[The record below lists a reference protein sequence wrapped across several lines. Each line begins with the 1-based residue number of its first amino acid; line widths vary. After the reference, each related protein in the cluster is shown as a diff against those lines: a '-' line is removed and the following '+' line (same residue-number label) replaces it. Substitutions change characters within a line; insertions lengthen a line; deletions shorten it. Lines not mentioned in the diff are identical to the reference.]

1 MGAPHGS
8 PVALHRHISIVK
20 SDSSGAQRAPALRG
34 DLHVLQVRRLRG
46 EARLPRRAEAGAGG
60 YDLYACGAQT
70 GRLIGTGVALEI
82 PPGWV
87 GLVRDRSGMALS
99 GRGYT
104 VAGVIDSSY
113 RGEIKIVFDRE
124 VKVTDGER
132 VAQLVVVPHF
142 GGAVEEVAALSA
154 TERGAAGFGS
164 TGSHGVAAGGTHGGT
179 HG

>member
-8 PVALHRHISIVK
+8 PVALHRHISIVN
-20 SDSSGAQRAPALRG
+20 SDSSGLQRAPVPG
-34 DLHVLQVRRLRG
+34 DDPHVLQVQRLRG
-46 EARLPRRAEAGAGG
+46 GAHLPGRSEPGAGG
-60 YDLYACGAQT
+60 YDLYACGDQT

-99 GRGYT
+99 GRAYT

-113 RGEIKIVFDRE
+113 RGEVKIVFDRE
-124 VKVTDGER
+124 VQVTDGER

-142 GGAVEEVAALSA
+142 GGTVREVPALSA
-154 TERGAAGFGS
+154 TARGEAGFGS
-164 TGSHGVAAGGTHGGT
+164 TGTHG
-179 HG
+179 

>member
-1 MGAPHGS
+1 MGAPNGR
-8 PVALHRHISIVK
+8 PVPFHRHIVIVN
-20 SDSSGAQRAPALRG
+20 SDSCGVQRVSAPG
-34 DLHVLQVRRLRG
+34 DDLQVLQVQRLHG
-46 EARLPRRAEAGAGG
+46 GARMPRRADPGAAG
-60 YDLYACGAQT
+60 YDLYACGDQT

-87 GLVRDRSGMALS
+87 GLVRDRSGIALA

-113 RGEIKIVFDRE
+113 RGEVKIVFDRE
-124 VKVTDGER
+124 VQVTDGER

-142 GGAVEEVAALSA
+142 GGLVREVPALSA
-154 TERGAAGFGS
+154 TARGEAGFGS
-164 TGSHGVAAGGTHGGT
+164 TGTHGGS